1 MTSLMFYL
9 RTTGS
14 EPCAQVDPELFFDEP
29 KHYGSVTGPW
39 LRALCESC
47 PIFKE
52 CGDHALRFEEFGWW
66 GGMSAAD
73 RKRERVARGV
83 ALEPPA
89 VLNATM
95 VASRHEERKRRV
107 KHFNSLFSRRGG

>member
-52 CGDHALRFEEFGWW
+52 CGIGATGC
-66 GGMSAAD
+66 
-73 RKRERVARGV
+73 
-83 ALEPPA
+83 LECYNGC
-89 VLNATM
+89 V
-95 VASRHEERKRRV
+95 
-107 KHFNSLFSRRGG
+107 

>member
-1 MTSLMFYL
+1 MLTSLMFYL

-14 EPCAQVDPELFFDEP
+14 EPCAEMDPELFFDDA
-29 KHYGSVTGPW
+29 KHQGAVTGPW

-47 PIFKE
+47 PIFTE
-52 CGDHALRFEEFGWW
+52 CGDHALRFEEYGYW

-73 RKRERVARGV
+73 RRRERVVRGV

-89 VLNATM
+89 VVNATM
-95 VASRHEERKRRV
+95 VAAKRDEQDRRARHFK
-107 KHFNSLFSRRGG
+107 SLLSEG